1 MRLQALLFAAAT
13 ALSVNAFAEPPK
25 ASLAHRPSFDEARWM
40 RGTYNL
46 DDGRVLRITNQRS
59 RVFAEIDGRLEEL
72 VPVAERTFV
81 THDSGE
87 RLVFDQ
93 LPFPT
98 ELVFE
103 SAPREHRLA
112 AAGGAQPSDLPK
124 RPAW

>member
-1 MRLQALLFAAAT
+1 MRIQALLFAAAA

-25 ASLAHRPSFDEARWM
+25 ASLAHRPTLDEARAM
-40 RGTYNL
+40 RGTYTL

-87 RLVFDQ
+87 RLMFDQ
-93 LPFPT
+93 LPFAT

-103 SAPREHRLA
+103 SVPRDRGGRVLA
-112 AAGGAQPSDLPK
+112 QAQPRDLPK